1 MNAKQGGLHCRIH
14 VTTGVSLRRV
24 LESISRSIE
33 RASGQR
39 ESARG
44 ERCRVQ
50 TGMTTQQE
58 CAYLSV
64 CALFSE
70 LRCFSELCISQ
81 PKKQNE
87 DQEYDLRFRLR
98 AC

>member
-33 RASGQR
+33 CASGQR

-70 LRCFSELCISQ
+70 LCISQ

-87 DQEYDLRFRLR
+87 DQEYDLRFRPR

>member
-1 MNAKQGGLHCRIH
+1 M
-14 VTTGVSLRRV
+14 

-33 RASGQR
+33 RTSGQW

-44 ERCRVQ
+44 ERCQVQ
-50 TGMTTQQE
+50 AGMTTQKE
-58 CAYLSV
+58 RAYLSV

-70 LRCFSELCISQ
+70 LCISQ
-81 PKKQNE
+81 PKKLND
-87 DQEYDLRFRLR
+87 DQEYDLRFRPR